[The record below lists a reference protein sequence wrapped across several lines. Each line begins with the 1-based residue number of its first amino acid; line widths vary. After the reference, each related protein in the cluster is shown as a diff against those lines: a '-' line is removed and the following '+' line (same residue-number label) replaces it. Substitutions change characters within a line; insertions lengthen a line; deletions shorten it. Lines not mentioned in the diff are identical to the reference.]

1 MHYLRFCAFAAVTAT
16 LVAACSQPSPPQ
28 ATRPSKPTYDIVA
41 QVRAAGEREKSAI
54 EVAPLRDP
62 GVQGLEHAAQSDE
75 RAGKYD
81 DADAKLVQALK
92 LAPDAPELIQDRA
105 EIAIRRQ
112 DYPLAEKL
120 AKQSFEMGPKSGSL
134 CARNWQTIVEMRLQA
149 SDTNGANAA
158 RGELAKCHIAGPN
171 RF

>member
-1 MHYLRFCAFAAVTAT
+1 MHRLRFCAIATVT
-16 LVAACSQPSPPQ
+16 LVAACSQPAPPQ
-28 ATRPSKPTYDIVA
+28 ATRPTKPTYDIVA

-62 GVQGLEHAAQSDE
+62 GVQGLAQAAQADD

-92 LAPDAPELIQDRA
+92 LAPEAPELIQDRA
-105 EIAIRRQ
+105 ENAIRRQ
-112 DYPLAEKL
+112 DYPSAEKL

-149 SDTNGANAA
+149 DDNAGANAA
-158 RGELAKCHIAGPN
+158 RNELAKCHIAGPN

>member
-1 MHYLRFCAFAAVTAT
+1 MHRLRFCAIAAVT
-16 LVAACSQPSPPQ
+16 LVAACSQPAPPQ
-28 ATRPSKPTYDIVA
+28 ATRPSKPAYDIVA

-62 GVQGLEHAAQSDE
+62 GVQGLEQAAQADE

-81 DADAKLVQALK
+81 DADAKLAHALK
-92 LAPDAPELIQDRA
+92 LAPEAPELIQDRA

-120 AKQSFEMGPKSGSL
+120 AKQSFDMGPKSGSL
-134 CARNWQTIVEMRLQA
+134 CARNWQTVVEMRLQA
-149 SDTNGANAA
+149 GDGNGANTA

>member
-1 MHYLRFCAFAAVTAT
+1 MHRLRFCAIAAVA
-16 LVAACSQPSPPQ
+16 LVAACSQPAPPQ
-28 ATRPSKPTYDIVA
+28 ATRPTQPAYDIVA
-41 QVRAAGEREKSAI
+41 QIRAAGEREKSAI

-62 GVQGLEHAAQSDE
+62 GVQGLEQSAMTDE

-92 LAPDAPELIQDRA
+92 LAPEAPELIQDRA
-105 EIAIRRQ
+105 EVAVRKQ
-112 DYPLAEKL
+112 DYASAEKL

-134 CARNWQTIVEMRLQA
+134 CARNWQTIYEMRMVANDQ
-149 SDTNGANAA
+149 TGAMAA
-158 RGELAKCHIAGPN
+158 RSELGKCHIAGPN

>member
-1 MHYLRFCAFAAVTAT
+1 MYRFRFCTIAT
-16 LVAACSQPSPPQ
+16 VALVAACSQPAPPQ
-28 ATRPSKPTYDIVA
+28 ATRPTKPAYDIVA
-41 QVRAAGEREKSAI
+41 QIRAAGEREKSAI

-62 GVQGLEHAAQSDE
+62 GVQGLEQAAQADE
-75 RAGKYD
+75 RAGKYS

-92 LAPDAPELIQDRA
+92 MAPEAPELIQDRA
-105 EIAIRRQ
+105 EIAIRQQ

-120 AKQSFEMGPKSGSL
+120 AKQSFEMGPRSGSL
-134 CARNWQTIVEMRLQA
+134 CARNWQTVVEMRLQA
-149 SDTNGANAA
+149 ADQNGANTA

>member
-1 MHYLRFCAFAAVTAT
+1 MHRLRFCAIAT
-16 LVAACSQPSPPQ
+16 VALVAACSQPAPPQ

-62 GVQGLEHAAQSDE
+62 GVQGLEHAAQADE
-75 RAGKYD
+75 RAGKYT

-92 LAPDAPELIQDRA
+92 MAPEAPELIQDRA
-105 EIAIRRQ
+105 EIAIRMQ

-134 CARNWQTIVEMRLQA
+134 CARNWQTVVEMRLQA
-149 SDTNGANAA
+149 GDQNGANVA

>member
-1 MHYLRFCAFAAVTAT
+1 LC
-16 LVAACSQPSPPQ
+16 ACSQPSAPAPR
-28 ATRPSKPTYDIVA
+28 ASKPSYDVVA
-41 QVRAAGEREKSAI
+41 AIRAAGQRDKSAI

-62 GVQGLEHAAQSDE
+62 GVQGLEHAAQADE
-75 RAGKYD
+75 RAGKYT

-92 LAPDAPELIQDRA
+92 MAPEAPELIQDRA
-105 EIAIRRQ
+105 EIAIRMQ

-134 CARNWQTIVEMRLQA
+134 CARNWQTVVEMRLQA
-149 SDTNGANAA
+149 GDQNGANVA

>member
-1 MHYLRFCAFAAVTAT
+1 MHRFRLCAIATVT
-16 LVAACSQPSPPQ
+16 LVAACSQPAPPQ

-62 GVQGLEHAAQSDE
+62 GVQGLEQAAQADE

-81 DADAKLVQALK
+81 EADAKLVQALK
-92 LAPDAPELIQDRA
+92 LAPEAPELIQDRA

-112 DYPLAEKL
+112 DYPLAEQL
-120 AKQSFEMGPKSGSL
+120 SKQSFEMGPKSGSL
-134 CARNWQTIVEMRLQA
+134 CARNWQTVVEMRLQA
-149 SDTNGANAA
+149 GDANGANAA
-158 RGELAKCHIAGPN
+158 RGALAKCHIAGPN

>member
-1 MHYLRFCAFAAVTAT
+1 MHRLRFCALAAVT
-16 LVAACSQPSPPQ
+16 LVAACSQPAPPQ
-28 ATRPSKPTYDIVA
+28 ATRPTQPAYDIVA

-62 GVQGLEHAAQSDE
+62 GVKGLEQAAQADE
-75 RAGKYD
+75 RAGRYD
-81 DADAKLVQALK
+81 DADAKLLQALK
-92 LAPDAPELIQDRA
+92 LAPEAPELIQDRA

-149 SDTNGANAA
+149 GDANGANTA

>member
-1 MHYLRFCAFAAVTAT
+1 MHRLRFCAIATVT
-16 LVAACSQPSPPQ
+16 LVAACSQPAPPQ
-28 ATRPSKPTYDIVA
+28 ATRPTKPTYDIVA

-62 GVQGLEHAAQSDE
+62 GVQGLAQSAQADD

-92 LAPDAPELIQDRA
+92 LAPEAPELIQDRA
-105 EIAIRRQ
+105 ENAIRRQ
-112 DYPLAEKL
+112 DYTAAEKL

-134 CARNWQTIVEMRLQA
+134 CARNWQTVVEMRLQA
-149 SDTNGANAA
+149 DDNAGANAA

>member
-1 MHYLRFCAFAAVTAT
+1 MYRLRFCAIAT
-16 LVAACSQPSPPQ
+16 VALVAACSQPSPPQ
-28 ATRPSKPTYDIVA
+28 ATRPSKPTYDIVV

-62 GVQGLEHAAQSDE
+62 GVQGLQQAAQADE
-75 RAGKYD
+75 RAGKYS
-81 DADAKLVQALK
+81 DADAKLTQALK
-92 LAPDAPELIQDRA
+92 MAPEAPELIQDRA
-105 EIAIRRQ
+105 EIAIRMQ

-134 CARNWQTIVEMRLQA
+134 CARNWQTVVEMRLQA
-149 SDTNGANAA
+149 ADSNGATAA
-158 RGELAKCHIAGPN
+158 KTELAKCHIAGPN

>member
-1 MHYLRFCAFAAVTAT
+1 MHRLRLCAIAAVT
-16 LVAACSQPSPPQ
+16 LVAACSQPAPPQ

-62 GVQGLEHAAQSDE
+62 GVQGLEQAARADE

-81 DADAKLVQALK
+81 EADAKLLQALK
-92 LAPDAPELIQDRA
+92 LAPEAPELIQDRA

-112 DYPLAEKL
+112 DYPLAEQL
-120 AKQSFEMGPKSGSL
+120 SKQSFEMGPKSGSL
-134 CARNWQTIVEMRLQA
+134 CARNWQTVVEMRLQA
-149 SDTNGANAA
+149 GDTNGANAA
-158 RGELAKCHIAGPN
+158 RGALAKCHIAGPN

>member
-1 MHYLRFCAFAAVTAT
+1 MPRLRFCAIAATA
-16 LVAACSQPSPPQ
+16 LVAACSQPAPPQ
-28 ATRPSKPTYDIVA
+28 ATRPTQPTYDIVA
-41 QVRAAGEREKSAI
+41 QIRAAGEREKSAI

-62 GVQGLEHAAQSDE
+62 GVQGLEKSAMADE

-92 LAPDAPELIQDRA
+92 LAPEAPELIQDRA
-105 EIAIRRQ
+105 EVAVRKQ
-112 DYPLAEKL
+112 DYASAEKL

-134 CARNWQTIVEMRLQA
+134 CARNWQTIYEMRMVANDQG
-149 SDTNGANAA
+149 GAMAA
-158 RGELAKCHIAGPN
+158 RSELGKCHIAGPN

>member
-1 MHYLRFCAFAAVTAT
+1 MHRLRFCAIAAVT
-16 LVAACSQPSPPQ
+16 LVAACSQPAPPQ

-62 GVQGLEHAAQSDE
+62 GVQGLEHAAQADE
-75 RAGKYD
+75 RAGNYD
-81 DADAKLVQALK
+81 AADAKLAQALK
-92 LAPDAPELIQDRA
+92 MAPEAPELIQDRA

-112 DYPLAEKL
+112 DYPMAEKL
-120 AKQSFEMGPKSGSL
+120 AKQSFDMGPKSGSL
-134 CARNWQTIVEMRLQA
+134 CARNWQTVVEMRLQA
-149 SDTNGANAA
+149 GDSNGATTA
-158 RGELAKCHIAGPN
+158 RGELSKCHIAGPN

>member
-1 MHYLRFCAFAAVTAT
+1 MYRFRFCAIAT
-16 LVAACSQPSPPQ
+16 VALVAACSQPAPPQ

-62 GVQGLEHAAQSDE
+62 GVQGLEHAAQADE
-75 RAGKYD
+75 RAGKYA

-92 LAPDAPELIQDRA
+92 MAPEAPELIQDRA
-105 EIAIRRQ
+105 EIAIRMQ

-134 CARNWQTIVEMRLQA
+134 CARNWQTVVEMRLQA
-149 SDTNGANAA
+149 GDQNGANVA

>member
-1 MHYLRFCAFAAVTAT
+1 MHRLRFCAIAAVA
-16 LVAACSQPSPPQ
+16 LVAACSQPAPPQ
-28 ATRPSKPTYDIVA
+28 ATRPTQPAYDIVA
-41 QVRAAGEREKSAI
+41 QIRAAGEREKSAI

-62 GVQGLEHAAQSDE
+62 GVKGLEQSAMTDE

-92 LAPDAPELIQDRA
+92 LAPEAPELIQDRA
-105 EIAIRRQ
+105 EVAVRKQ
-112 DYPLAEKL
+112 DYASAEKL

-134 CARNWQTIVEMRLQA
+134 CARNWQTIYEMRMVANDQ
-149 SDTNGANAA
+149 TGAMAA
-158 RGELAKCHIAGPN
+158 RSELGKCHIAGPN